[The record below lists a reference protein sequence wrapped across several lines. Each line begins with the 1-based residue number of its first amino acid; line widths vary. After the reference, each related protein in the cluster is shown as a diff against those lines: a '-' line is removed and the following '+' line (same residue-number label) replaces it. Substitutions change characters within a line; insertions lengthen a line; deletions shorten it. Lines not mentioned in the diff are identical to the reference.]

1 MSLLLIAKNRDFS
14 SLKQAILDRDPNID
28 VEVWPRVSKKERVN
42 FAVCW
47 NHPDKVLG
55 NYPNLRAVSSLGAGV
70 NHLLDDES
78 LADEIPIARLIT
90 ESLQTQMSDYVLNA
104 ITNYRLHIN
113 RYFEQKKTGIWK
125 QFNNISKANTPV
137 GVMGLGEMG
146 LSVATLLVEQGYKV
160 FGWSRNKK
168 DIDGVESFAGNDE
181 LNTFLGEVKM
191 LVNLLPLTDETDGIL
206 DLNLFK
212 KLKKPGY
219 LINVGRGSHL
229 VEEDL
234 IYAFDMN
241 YLEGACLDVFEEEP
255 LPNNH
260 TFWNRKQIMITPHI
274 AAITPTEEAAKVI
287 VENYKRAM
295 SGMELMYE
303 VDREKGY

>member
-1 MSLLLIAKNRDFS
+1 MSLLLIAKNRDFT
-14 SLKQAILDRDPNID
+14 SLKEAIQELDPNVD
-28 VEVWPRVSKKERVN
+28 VEVWPRVDKKERVN

-47 NHPDKVLG
+47 NHPEKVLG

-78 LADEIPIARLIT
+78 LPNDIPISRLIT
-90 ESLQTQMSDYVLNA
+90 DSLQSQMGDYVLNA
-104 ITNYRLHIN
+104 ITNYRLHTY
-113 RYFEQKKTGIWK
+113 RYFDQKRTGDWK
-125 QFNNISKANTPV
+125 PHGNISKASTPI
-137 GVMGLGEMG
+137 GIMGLGEMG
-146 LSVATLLVEQGYKV
+146 LHVATLLSQHGYKV
-160 FGWSRNKK
+160 NGWSRSKK
-168 DIDGVESFAGNDE
+168 ELDGVSTFAGNDE
-181 LNTFLGEVKM
+181 LDAFLNETKV
-191 LVNLLPLTDETDGIL
+191 LVNLLPLTEETDGIL
-206 DLNLFK
+206 DLDLFK

-234 IYAFDMN
+234 IYAFDMD

-255 LPNNH
+255 LPKNH
-260 TFWNRKQIMITPHI
+260 TFWNRPQIMVTPHV
-274 AAITPTEEAAKVI
+274 AAITPAEEAAKVI

-295 SGMELMYE
+295 SGMELMFE

>member
-1 MSLLLIAKNRDFS
+1 MSLLLIAKSRDFT
-14 SLKQAILDRDPNID
+14 SLKDAILDLDPNVD
-28 VEVWPRVSKKERVN
+28 VEVWPRVDKKERVN

-47 NHPDKVLG
+47 NHPERVLS

-70 NHLLDDES
+70 NHLLNDES
-78 LADEIPIARLIT
+78 LDDEIPIARLIT
-90 ESLQTQMSDYVLNA
+90 ESLQTQMADYVLNA

-125 QFNNISKANTPV
+125 QYSNILKASTPI

-146 LSVATLLVEQGYKV
+146 SSVATLLVEQGYNV
-160 FGWSRNKK
+160 HGWSRSKK
-168 DIDGVESFAGNDE
+168 DIEGVTSFAGADE
-181 LNTFLGEVKM
+181 LEAFLGKTKV
-191 LVNLLPLTDETDGIL
+191 LINLLPLTDETEGIL
-206 DLNLFK
+206 DLDLFK
-212 KLKKPGY
+212 KMIKPGY

-234 IYAFDMN
+234 IYAFDMD

-255 LPNNH
+255 LPSNH
-260 TFWNRKQIMITPHI
+260 TFWNRKQIMVTPHI
-274 AAITPTEEAAKVI
+274 AAITPATEAAKVI

-295 SGMELMYE
+295 SGMELMFE

>member
-1 MSLLLIAKNRDFS
+1 MSLLLIAKNRDFT
-14 SLKQAILDRDPNID
+14 SLKDAILELDPNVD
-28 VEVWPRVSKKERVN
+28 VEVWPRVDKKERVT

-47 NHPDKVLG
+47 NHPDKVLS

-78 LADEIPIARLIT
+78 LSDGIPIARLIT
-90 ESLQTQMSDYVLNA
+90 ESLQTQMGDYVLNA

-113 RYFEQKKTGIWK
+113 QYYKQKRTGEWKPYTNIPKTSI
-125 QFNNISKANTPV
+125 PV
-137 GVMGLGEMG
+137 GIMGLGEMG
-146 LSVATLLVEQGYKV
+146 SSVATLLVQQGYNV
-160 FGWSRNKK
+160 NGWSHSEKE
-168 DIDGVESFAGNDE
+168 IEGVTSFAGNDQ
-181 LNTFLGEVKM
+181 LDDFLGKTKV
-191 LVNLLPLTDETDGIL
+191 LVNLLPLTDETEGIL
-206 DLNLFK
+206 DLDLFK

-255 LPNNH
+255 LPKNH
-260 TFWNRKQIMITPHI
+260 TFWNRDQIMVTPHI
-274 AAITPTEEAAKVI
+274 AAITPAEEAARVI

-295 SGMELMYE
+295 SGMELMFE

>member
-1 MSLLLIAKNRDFS
+1 MSLLLIAKNRDFT
-14 SLKQAILDRDPNID
+14 SLKEAIQELDPNVD
-28 VEVWPRVSKKERVN
+28 VEVWPRVDKKERVN

-47 NHPDKVLG
+47 NHPEKVLG

-78 LADEIPIARLIT
+78 LPNDIPISRLIT
-90 ESLQTQMSDYVLNA
+90 DSLQSQMGDYVLNA
-104 ITNYRLHIN
+104 ITNYRLHTY
-113 RYFEQKKTGIWK
+113 RYFDQKRTGDWK
-125 QFNNISKANTPV
+125 PHGNISKASTPV
-137 GVMGLGEMG
+137 GIMGLGEMG
-146 LSVATLLVEQGYKV
+146 LHVATLLSQQGYKV
-160 FGWSRNKK
+160 NGWSRSKK
-168 DIDGVESFAGNDE
+168 ELDGVSTFAGNDE
-181 LNTFLGEVKM
+181 LDAFLNETKV
-191 LVNLLPLTDETDGIL
+191 LVNLLPLTEETDGIL
-206 DLNLFK
+206 DLDLFK

-234 IYAFDMN
+234 IYAFDMD

-255 LPNNH
+255 LPKNH
-260 TFWNRKQIMITPHI
+260 TFWNRPQIMVTPHV
-274 AAITPTEEAAKVI
+274 AAITPAEEAAKVI

-295 SGMELMYE
+295 SGMELMFE